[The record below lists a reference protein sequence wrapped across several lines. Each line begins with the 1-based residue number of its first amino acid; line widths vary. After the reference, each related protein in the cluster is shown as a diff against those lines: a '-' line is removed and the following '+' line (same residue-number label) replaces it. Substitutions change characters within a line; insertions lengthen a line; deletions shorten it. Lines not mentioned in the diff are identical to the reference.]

1 MNEER
6 QSLMANQAP
15 PPTAPPPAYTSGP
28 THSPP
33 QYPPQYVNPP
43 QGQGAP
49 QHYPPQG
56 YPQQQREVTV
66 VTSVPVQQREVWFSP
81 GGAILPQ
88 PDPGRHV
95 IGGTARYRYGM
106 LASTS
111 YTYADQLPCL
121 TSTMLVFIVLCFFIG
136 SPLSL
141 MCSLPAY
148 YFINKVHNVGM
159 FV

>member
-1 MNEER
+1 
-6 QSLMANQAP
+6 MANQAP

-56 YPQQQREVTV
+56 YPPQGYPQQQREVTV
-66 VTSVPVQQREVWFSP
+66 VTTVPVQQREVWFSP

-88 PDPGRHV
+88 PDPGRVV